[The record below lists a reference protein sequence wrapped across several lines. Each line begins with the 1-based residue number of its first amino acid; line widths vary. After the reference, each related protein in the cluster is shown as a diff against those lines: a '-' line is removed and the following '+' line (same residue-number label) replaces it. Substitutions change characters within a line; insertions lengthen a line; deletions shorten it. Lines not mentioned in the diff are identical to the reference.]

1 MQWACDWQPPSR
13 PPTILLN
20 CIRFSSFA
28 DKEPDI
34 NLNKDKMTHVIFKN
48 FKCSCLLQD
57 IIEAPG
63 RPDTS
68 LLGLLPHWVRWPGRH
83 ASPYTNVLLWFPKTL
98 SFFMCHLISWPVP
111 WECVLHTFHF
121 TRKRTRA
128 REINRLVPVT
138 WKASGRALLQP
149 VEEYFTLLSSLLLP
163 RTGGGGDRWAELC
176 WDTPASQYQCVSFL
190 LLIFTETLRLGK
202 GSRSGWR
209 ELR

>member
-1 MQWACDWQPPSR
+1 
-13 PPTILLN
+13 
-20 CIRFSSFA
+20 
-28 DKEPDI
+28 
-34 NLNKDKMTHVIFKN
+34 
-48 FKCSCLLQD
+48 
-57 IIEAPG
+57 
-63 RPDTS
+63 
-68 LLGLLPHWVRWPGRH
+68 
-83 ASPYTNVLLWFPKTL
+83 
-98 SFFMCHLISWPVP
+98 MCHLISWPVP

-128 REINRLVPVT
+128 REINRLAPVT
-138 WKASGRALLQP
+138 WRASGRALLQP

-209 ELR
+209 ELRHVSTGRRARAWLIRTCSLQWDSRFLPSHLLSTDKISYTGNECGL